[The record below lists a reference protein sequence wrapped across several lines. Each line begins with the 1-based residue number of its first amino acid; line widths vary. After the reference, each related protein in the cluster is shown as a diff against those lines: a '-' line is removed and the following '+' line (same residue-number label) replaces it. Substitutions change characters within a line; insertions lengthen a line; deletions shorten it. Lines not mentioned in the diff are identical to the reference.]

1 MGLHWRPGN
10 PEYVCLMY
18 DVAQLASASHPP
30 ESPMQSAS
38 MWSRM
43 YQSGLTSIRRATRAY
58 IRGKTM
64 FKIHIAA
71 YYCHGDLEDCA
82 YQDCVVLQLGEYTLI
97 KADSKGKPAWEYGG
111 WGKYAPS
118 LTTTCLDI
126 GHDIADLLSSVPNY
140 AMKCA
145 IQYARLTGRAKL
157 PVDTSKYI
165 NADDVNV
172 YANVSIT
179 WSNE

>member
-1 MGLHWRPGN
+1 MYRLTICAVYRPHKIEAGAIQTIKLTPWIDGAFSLRTDGKGN
-10 PEYVCLMY
+10 L
-18 DVAQLASASHPP
+18 
-30 ESPMQSAS
+30 
-38 MWSRM
+38 
-43 YQSGLTSIRRATRAY
+43 
-58 IRGKTM
+58 
-64 FKIHIAA
+64 
-71 YYCHGDLEDCA
+71 
-82 YQDCVVLQLGEYTLI
+82 
-97 KADSKGKPAWEYGG
+97 AWEYGG

-165 NADDVNV
+165 DADDVNV
-172 YANVSIT
+172 YANVWIT
-179 WSNE
+179 YRDK

>member
-43 YQSGLTSIRRATRAY
+43 YQSGLTSIRRATRAD

-64 FKIHIAA
+64 FKLHIAA
-71 YYCHGDLEDCA
+71 CYYNGALEDFA
-82 YQDCVVLQLGEYTLI
+82 YQDCVVFPPGECTLI
-97 KADSKGKPAWEYGG
+97 KADAKGMPAWECGG
-111 WGKYAPS
+111 WGKYEPS

-126 GHDIADLLSSVPNY
+126 GHDIADLLSSVPRCV
-140 AMKCA
+140 MKFA
-145 IQYARLTGRAKL
+145 LQFARLYGHAIL
-157 PVDTSKYI
+157 PVDTRKYI
-165 NADDVNV
+165 DADDVNV
-172 YANVSIT
+172 YAKVLIIWRN
-179 WSNE
+179 N